1 MAKIIQFDFRAH
13 QKKRAYSA
21 DVYSHDRKKYRF
33 EVDASSINEAY
44 YEFIGEAMAQGI
56 AVIRCIAIYL
66 GWSYQRSPYQ
76 TPVKVWQQYDPAAGS
91 LIEFR

>member
-1 MAKIIQFDFRAH
+1 MAKIIQIDFRAQ

-33 EVDASSINEAY
+33 EVDARSINEAY
-44 YEFIGEAMAQGI
+44 YEFIGKAMAQGI

-66 GWSYQRSPYQ
+66 GWSCQRSPYQ
-76 TPVKVWQQYDPAAGS
+76 TPVKVWQQYDPAVGS
-91 LIEFR
+91 LTEF